1 MCQIRCIYTA
11 LFTAQMT
18 WQSRF
23 LVNCVEIRR
32 HIYPL
37 EPRYPI
43 TYWEGGGH
51 VVVVAARVIVVVYQE
66 L

>member
-1 MCQIRCIYTA
+1 MSQIRCIYTP
-11 LFTAQMT
+11 LYTAQMT

-23 LVNCVEIRR
+23 LVNCVVIRR

-37 EPRYPI
+37 GPRYPI
-43 TYWEGGGH
+43 TYWEGGGQ
-51 VVVVAARVIVVVYQE
+51 VEVLAAVVIVVVFQE